1 MKKIIELCKL
11 SFAILACALP
21 LAANA
26 QVGGMAHDTMTT
38 NSMPMGG
45 KTSDG
50 MHDSHPSGM
59 MGNTMPGAMNANNTS
74 QMGKM
79 APAMNGAKMDNMAS
93 DMMNAVSPPQVGSM
107 APDFKLNTLEDQS
120 VRLDDLTAKS
130 KVVLVVLRGWPGY
143 QCPLCSRQA
152 HDFVNHEKELAA
164 DGVRVVMVYP
174 GPPDDLRSHAADF
187 LKDKDWPQDFQLVL
201 DPDYSF
207 TKAYGLRWDAP
218 KETAYPS
225 TFIIGKDNK
234 VTFAQI
240 SKQHGDRV
248 KADTVLK
255 ALNAEPMADHGVK
268 PGM

>member
-1 MKKIIELCKL
+1 MKKITELYKL
-11 SFAILACALP
+11 SFAILACGLP
-21 LAANA
+21 LVANA
-26 QVGGMAHDTMTT
+26 QMDGMAHDTMTT

-45 KTSDG
+45 MTSDE
-50 MHDSHPSGM
+50 MHSSNSSK
-59 MGNTMPGAMNANNTS
+59 MGNTMSGTMNPQNTS
-74 QMGKM
+74 QMGNM

-93 DMMNAVSPPQVGSM
+93 GMMNEANPPSVGSS
-107 APDFKLNTLEDQS
+107 APDFTLNTLDDQS

-143 QCPLCSRQA
+143 QCPFCSRQA

-164 DGVRVVMVYP
+164 DGVQVVMVYP
-174 GPPDDLRSHAADF
+174 GPSDDLKSHAADF
-187 LKDKDWPQDFQLVL
+187 LKDKDWPQDFLLVL

-225 TFIIGKDNK
+225 TFIIGQDNK
-234 VTFAQI
+234 VTFAHI
-240 SKQHGDRV
+240 SKQHGNRV
-248 KADTVLK
+248 QADMVLK
-255 ALNAEPMADHGVK
+255 ALNGDMMKNDMTK